1 MKDRAFSEWIREVDV
16 TELFD
21 DIERLCLEL
30 LWCDDGVEAV
40 ETVLLST
47 RRVLLCHVGD
57 SGGVIGWF
65 CGAVGYW
72 EW

>member
-1 MKDRAFSEWIREVDV
+1 M
-16 TELFD
+16 
-21 DIERLCLEL
+21 
-30 LWCDDGVEAV
+30 
-40 ETVLLST
+40 VLLSM

-57 SGGVIGWF
+57 SGGVIGRF